1 VDVLLPDKLAADLD
15 AETHDGHVTVD
26 IPVEMAGQ
34 VGRSRV
40 RGKLNGGGP
49 TLRVRT
55 GDGSI
60 HVGRS

>member
-1 VDVLLPDKLAADLD
+1 
-15 AETHDGHVTVD
+15 
-26 IPVEMAGQ
+26 
-34 VGRSRV
+34 V

-49 TLRVRT
+49 TLRIRT